1 MPLEI
6 ICIVATLAL
15 IIGLLSISLHFR
27 WAYAVGGFAFLF
39 LTLIVVL
46 VAKRLMWF

>member
-6 ICIVATLAL
+6 ICMVATLAL
-15 IIGLLSISLHFR
+15 IIGLLLTSRHFR

-39 LTLIVVL
+39 LTLLVVL
-46 VAKRLMWF
+46 VAKRPMWF